1 MTNRIQHIITEIRS
15 KQNDLMNMLQAEKEK
30 NAQSLEKIEELEKKL
45 QEMEQENSMISTKN
59 ATLHAE
65 IETLKVTNEQLI
77 SNASSEVQNSVQRS
91 VDHVQI
97 DELVREIEY
106 CIGQL
111 KNNA

>member
-45 QEMEQENSMISTKN
+45 HEMEQENSKISTKN

-77 SNASSEVQNSVQRS
+77 SNAGSEVQNSVQRS